1 MWAPPP
7 GQSLPK
13 TTNPSDPAVIN
24 SLSVSKKTAANTIPN
39 LLRLSEESVLEDMNK
54 MKSRV
59 VTLKANIPTDAEIQQ
74 HTQSFLEV

>member
-24 SLSVSKKTAANTIPN
+24 SLSVSKKTAADTILN

-59 VTLKANIPTDAEIQQ
+59 VTLKANIQTDAEIQQ

>member
-24 SLSVSKKTAANTIPN
+24 SLSVSKKTAANKIPN
-39 LLRLSEESVLEDMNK
+39 LLRLSEESVLEDMNR

-59 VTLKANIPTDAEIQQ
+59 VTLKANIQTDAEIQQ
-74 HTQSFLEV
+74 HAQSFLEV